1 MNDDVD
7 CVWNVEK
14 KWRNWVVVPGT
25 VEWHRLVFVVQMRAR
40 VLSWDKSCFCHRE
53 NFLPPF
59 YDRCTTH
66 GGFFVRCEGK
76 FPTIIKDVLAGCCL
90 RPLEKLIIDSELCSN
105 EARAFCS
112 IFQFNLVLI
121 YFRMILGGIQDWLA
135 GCPDGCEICSG
146 WRVGRTEQI
155 GNGN

>member
-1 MNDDVD
+1 MSTVCGMWKKNEEIGSLYQEQLNDI
-7 CVWNVEK
+7 VWFSWFNCERECSAETNRVFA
-14 KWRNWVVVPGT
+14 T
-25 VEWHRLVFVVQMRAR
+25 VKI
-40 VLSWDKSCFCHRE
+40 S
-53 NFLPPF
+53 FLRF
-59 YDRCTTH
+59 TIAAQH
-66 GGFFVRCEGK
+66 MAGVIFVRCEGK